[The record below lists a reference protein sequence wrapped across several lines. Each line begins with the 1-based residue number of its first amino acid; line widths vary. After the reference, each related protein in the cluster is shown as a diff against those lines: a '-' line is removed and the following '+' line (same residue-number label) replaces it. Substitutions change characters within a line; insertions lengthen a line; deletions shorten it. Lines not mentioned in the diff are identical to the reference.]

1 MKLFNA
7 LSRARKLIGYS
18 LKMRLTLLIGT
29 TIVPGFIANNFFL
42 NYYVAN
48 SLKEDARERLLLTSR
63 LIADKVNY
71 WQKNSELILK
81 NLSLDPE
88 IRSMN
93 VVQQEQ
99 ALIRTAQVYSD
110 FNLRIF
116 TVDGKLFASSQKVSN
131 KSTINV
137 SDRLWFQQALK
148 GQPTYQVL
156 ISRVNNK
163 SSLCMGFPLKNL
175 ADNNT
180 VGVVVGCTVLSNVD
194 KQLNLDHLVNKEQVF
209 ILSPEGI
216 LLDPVYDINKLID
229 LNTLSQQFPSATNFL
244 NFPPGIQTLADR
256 NNELWYSSLLDLN
269 NGWRLIIQEKESK
282 ILEPLLNFQHFF
294 NQLLFFTLVFVWVFT
309 WFLAKKITVP
319 IKKLTMAAQ
328 LVAQGSFKQKV
339 IVDRPDE
346 LGVLAKSFNYMAN
359 HLEQLIDTEVKL
371 ESVQK
376 QLEVGRQIQ
385 KDFLPEELPEIQGWE
400 IANLFQPAYEVA
412 GDFYDVFYINDRR
425 YICSIVGDVC
435 DKGLGAALFMSLFR
449 SLLRATTLQAQECP
463 LTALQNAVET
473 TNNYVAVNHARTNMF
488 ATVFFGIL
496 NIETGELNYI
506 NAGHEAP
513 ILRRKSGEKEFLKAT
528 GSAIGIFANF
538 PYKIAK
544 TQLNTGDILVSFSD
558 GVTDARSPEGEF
570 FKQDRL
576 LKNIDKS
583 HLSVYALMRDLESQ
597 LKTHIDTAKQFDD
610 ITLLAIGR
618 L

>member
-1 MKLFNA
+1 MKLLNA
-7 LSRARKLIGYS
+7 LGQARKLISYS

-29 TIVPGFIANNFFL
+29 TIVPGFIANNFFI
-42 NYYVAN
+42 NSYVAH
-48 SLKEDARERLLLTSR
+48 SLKEDAKDRLLLSSQ
-63 LIADKVNY
+63 LMADKVND
-71 WQKNSELILK
+71 WQKNFELILK
-81 NLSLDPE
+81 NLSLHPE
-88 IRSMN
+88 IISMD
-93 VVQQEQ
+93 VASQED
-99 ALIRTAQVYSD
+99 ALARTAQVYSD
-110 FNLRIF
+110 FNFRIF
-116 TVDGKLFASSQKVSN
+116 TADGQLFSSSQKVTN
-131 KSTINV
+131 KSTVNV
-137 SDRLWFQQALK
+137 RDRLWFQEALK
-148 GQPTYQVL
+148 GKPTYQVL
-156 ISRVNNK
+156 ISRINNK
-163 SSLCMGFPLKNL
+163 SSLCLGFPLKNL
-175 ADNNT
+175 PNTNT
-180 VGVVVGCTVLSNVD
+180 VGVIAGCTILTNVD
-194 KQLNLDHLVNKEQVF
+194 KQLNLDHLISREQVF

-216 LLDPVYDINKLID
+216 LLDPVHDINKLID
-229 LNTLSQQFPSATNFL
+229 LSILSNKFPSATNFL
-244 NFPPGIQTLADR
+244 DLPEGIKTIADS
-256 NNELWYSSLLDLN
+256 NNEFWYSSLLDLN
-269 NGWRLIIQEKESK
+269 HGWKLIVQEQESK
-282 ILEPLLNFQHFF
+282 ILQPLADFQKFF
-294 NQLLFFTLVFVWVFT
+294 NELLFLTLVVVWVVT
-309 WFLAKKITVP
+309 WFLAKKITGP
-319 IKKLTMAAQ
+319 IKKLTIAAQ

-376 QLEVGRQIQ
+376 QLEIGRQIQ
-385 KDFLPEELPEIQGWE
+385 KDFLPENLPELEGWE
-400 IANLFQPAYEVA
+400 LANFFQPAYEVA

-425 YICSIVGDVC
+425 YLCLIVGDVC

-463 LTALQNAVET
+463 LTALQNAIET

-496 NIETGELNYI
+496 NVENGELNYI
-506 NAGHEAP
+506 NGGHEAP
-513 ILRRKSGEKEFLKAT
+513 ILRRRSGDKEFLKAT

-544 TQLNTGDILVSFSD
+544 VQLNTGDILVSFSD

-570 FKQDRL
+570 FKQERL
-576 LKNIDKS
+576 LKNIENS
-583 HLSVYALMRDLESQ
+583 HLSVYTLIRDLELE